1 MSMHDPDVSVRL
13 NPPASETPTVHPPGR
28 KVKKQEDIG
37 EIPQWR
43 LMVRRFK
50 QSRLAVA
57 GFIVLLFMYLV
68 AALAPFIT
76 PNDPT
81 LVDTDSKVSA
91 PSQLTWDGGPAV
103 CKSTSKVRGAP
114 FFDVVYK
121 TDCENG
127 YPIAFF
133 GKGYEY
139 KLFGLIPSDRHLM
152 AVESDDKGAKLLLW
166 GADEQGR
173 DVFARTIKGT
183 QISLTIGLLGVGI
196 ASLLGAII
204 GTASGYFGGITDTF
218 VQRIIEIVLS
228 VPTLPL
234 WALAASILPQDMSVE
249 QRFFFM
255 TLVLSL
261 VAWAGL
267 ARQVRGKVMS
277 YSQADYVNAARAA
290 GSGHARIILVHLLP
304 NSVSHI
310 VAVSMLAVPA
320 AIIAETTLSFLGI
333 GMLEP
338 AISWGVL
345 LQDAQDIGAMTSYP
359 WLLIPAIAVIITIT
373 AYQLFGDGVRDAVDP
388 YG

>member
-1 MSMHDPDVSVRL
+1 MTMNDPGINARL
-13 NPPASETPTVHPPGR
+13 NPSDSEAPKTETRRRG
-28 KVKKQEDIG
+28 KQEDIG

-50 QSRLAVA
+50 QSKLAVA
-57 GFIVLLFMYLV
+57 GLVVLLFMYLV
-68 AALAPFIT
+68 AALAPFIA

-81 LVDTDSKVSA
+81 MVDTDSKVSG
-91 PSQLTWDGGPAV
+91 PSELTWDGGPAV
-103 CKSTSKVRGAP
+103 CKSTSKVRGFP
-114 FFDVVYK
+114 HFDVLYK
-121 TDCENG
+121 TNCDKP
-127 YPIAFF
+127 YPIQFL

-139 KLFGLIPSDRHLM
+139 KLFGVIPTDRHLM
-152 AVESDDKGAKLLLW
+152 TVPEGGKLLFW

-173 DVFARTIKGT
+173 DVFARTVMGT

-204 GTASGYFGGITDTF
+204 GTVSGYFGGLADT
-218 VQRIIEIVLS
+218 VMQRLIEIVLS

-234 WALAASILPQDMSVE
+234 WAMAASILPQDMSVE

-277 YSQADYVNAARAA
+277 YAQADYVNAARAA
-290 GSGHARIILVHLLP
+290 GSGHARIVLVHLLP

-359 WLLIPAIAVIITIT
+359 WMLIPAVAVIVTIT

>member
-1 MSMHDPDVSVRL
+1 MSAMSDPGPEARINQPS
-13 NPPASETPTVHPPGR
+13 SKTPDPRGR
-28 KVKKQEDIG
+28 KGRKQTDIG
-37 EIPQWR
+37 EVSQWR
-43 LMVRRFK
+43 LMVRRFM
-50 QSRLAVA
+50 QSRLAV
-57 GFIVLLFMYLV
+57 GGMFVLLFMYLV
-68 AALAPFIT
+68 ALFAPFIT

-81 LVDTDSKVSA
+81 VVDTDSKVSA
-91 PSQLTWDGGPAV
+91 PSELTWQGGPAV
-103 CKSTSKVRGAP
+103 CKSTSQVRGAP
-114 FFDVVYK
+114 HFDVVYK
-121 TDCENG
+121 TDCDNPH
-127 YPIAFF
+127 PIQFF

-139 KLFGLIPSDRHLM
+139 ELFGLIPTDRHLM
-152 AVESDDKGAKLLLW
+152 TVPEGGKLLFW

-173 DVFARTIKGT
+173 DVFSRTVKGT

-204 GTASGYFGGITDTF
+204 GTASGYFGGITDTV
-218 VQRIIEIVLS
+218 VQRVIEIVLS

-249 QRFFFM
+249 QRFFLM
-255 TLVLSL
+255 TIVLSL

-277 YSQADYVNAARAA
+277 YAQADYVNAARAA
-290 GSGHARIILVHLLP
+290 GSGHSRIILVHLLP

-359 WLLIPAIAVIITIT
+359 WMLIPAIAVIVTIT